1 MADYLENVVICAQ
14 AAEHGHNKVFELLVS
29 LGADVHIQN
38 QVHSQT
44 ENRVRTRVRMLPT
57 ALR

>member
-1 MADYLENVVICAQ
+1 MICAQ

-38 QVHSQT
+38 QVHSRT
-44 ENRVRTRVRMLPT
+44 EYRVRIRVGVLPT
-57 ALR
+57 ALRHCLP